1 MRLLFTFLRAY
12 PTQSAVTLGALLLA
26 GLIEG
31 FGFSLL
37 VPLIGIVFSANG
49 AAVSEGALGADSTL
63 EQMVNQVFGALGLT
77 PSIGLLLIIFV
88 VTMTV
93 KAFIMLAANK
103 RVGYMVAQVT
113 TDLRLELLHALFVT
127 RWEYFIRQP
136 VGSLTN
142 SMATEASRAAK
153 AYLHGIKIL
162 VAAMQAM
169 IYSTIALLVSWQ
181 ATLVAFIGG
190 FLILALFRR
199 YIKKAKKAGERQTKL
214 LQSLLSI
221 MTESLVM
228 IKPLK
233 TMAREHFVDAVLK
246 KKAEGLKKTIKKMV
260 FAATALAAFQEPVTV
275 AFAAIGLYG
284 ILVIWKLPLA
294 NVLIM
299 VYMFQKLMK
308 RLQKIQTLYQLLV
321 NTESAYWSLQDKV
334 VAAKQTQERTL
345 GTQKASL
352 KRDVRLDGVSFSYG
366 KDERWILKEADIDFP
381 EGSFT
386 AIVGPS
392 GIGKTTIADL
402 ITGLLRPQ
410 KGEIWIDDVPL
421 ADIDIRD
428 WRKRIGYVPQET
440 LLLNDSIFVNV
451 TLGDKEL
458 SEKDVEDALRAAGA
472 WQFVQALPDG
482 IKTVVGESGYRFSG
496 GQRQRI
502 SIARAIVHR
511 PKLLILDE
519 ATTALDPENEAAV
532 CEILSQLRNDLTIL
546 AISHQPA
553 ILSVADRAFRLEG
566 GKAILEWDRLTERIR
581 EPGASASFV

>member
-169 IYSTIALLVSWQ
+169 IYTTIALLVSWQ

-366 KDERWILKEADIDFP
+366 KEERWILKEADIDFP

-482 IKTVVGESGYRFSG
+482 IKTMVGESGYRFSG

>member
-260 FAATALAAFQEPVTV
+260 FAATALTAFQEPVTV

-366 KDERWILKEADIDFP
+366 KEERWILKEADIDFP

>member
-169 IYSTIALLVSWQ
+169 IYTTIALLVSWQ

-260 FAATALAAFQEPVTV
+260 FAATALTAFQEPVTV

-366 KDERWILKEADIDFP
+366 KEERWILKEADIDFP

-482 IKTVVGESGYRFSG
+482 IKTMVGESGYRFSG

-532 CEILSQLRNDLTIL
+532 CDILSQLRSDLTIL

>member
-169 IYSTIALLVSWQ
+169 IYTTIALLVSWQ

-260 FAATALAAFQEPVTV
+260 FAATALTAFQEPVTV

>member
-1 MRLLFTFLRAY
+1 
-12 PTQSAVTLGALLLA
+12 
-26 GLIEG
+26 
-31 FGFSLL
+31 

-169 IYSTIALLVSWQ
+169 IYTTIALLVSWQ

>member
-482 IKTVVGESGYRFSG
+482 IKTMVGESGYRFSG

>member
-169 IYSTIALLVSWQ
+169 IYTTIALLVSWQ

>member
-169 IYSTIALLVSWQ
+169 IYTTIALLVSWQ

-482 IKTVVGESGYRFSG
+482 IKTMVGESGYRFSG

>member
-1 MRLLFTFLRAY
+1 MRLLFTFLSAY

-37 VPLIGIVFSANG
+37 VPLIGIVFSTNG
-49 AAVSEGALGADSTL
+49 VAVRDGALGADSTL
-63 EQMVNQVFGALGLT
+63 EQIVNQVFGALGLT
-77 PSIGLLLIIFV
+77 PSIELLLIIFV
-88 VTMTV
+88 VTMTI

-162 VAAMQAM
+162 VAAMQA
-169 IYSTIALLVSWQ
+169 IVYTTIALLVSWQ
-181 ATLVAFIGG
+181 ATLVAFMGG
-190 FLILALFRR
+190 FIILALFRR

-228 IKPLK
+228 IKTLK

-260 FAATALAAFQEPVTV
+260 FASTALTAFQEPVTV

-294 NVLIM
+294 NVLVM

-308 RLQKIQTLYQLLV
+308 RLQKIQTLYQMLV
-321 NTESAYWSLQDKV
+321 NTESAYWSLQDKA
-334 VAAKQTQERTL
+334 VAAKQTQEKTL

-352 KRDVRLDGVSFSYG
+352 KRGVRFDGVSFSYG
-366 KDERWILKEADIDFP
+366 KDESWILKDADIDFP

-410 KGEIWIDDVPL
+410 TGEIWIDDVAL

-428 WRKRIGYVPQET
+428 WRQMIGYVPQET

-451 TLGDKEL
+451 TLGDKDL
-458 SEKDVEDALRAAGA
+458 SEKDVEEALRAAGA

-482 IKTVVGESGYRFSG
+482 IKTMVGESGHRFSG

-519 ATTALDPENEAAV
+519 ATTALDPENETAV

-553 ILSVADRAFRLEG
+553 ILSVADRAFRLED

-581 EPGASASFV
+581 EPGASASIA

>member
-1 MRLLFTFLRAY
+1 
-12 PTQSAVTLGALLLA
+12 
-26 GLIEG
+26 
-31 FGFSLL
+31 
-37 VPLIGIVFSANG
+37 
-49 AAVSEGALGADSTL
+49 
-63 EQMVNQVFGALGLT
+63 
-77 PSIGLLLIIFV
+77 
-88 VTMTV
+88 
-93 KAFIMLAANK
+93 
-103 RVGYMVAQVT
+103 
-113 TDLRLELLHALFVT
+113 DLRLELLHALFVT

-169 IYSTIALLVSWQ
+169 IYTTIALLVSWQ

>member
-1 MRLLFTFLRAY
+1 
-12 PTQSAVTLGALLLA
+12 
-26 GLIEG
+26 
-31 FGFSLL
+31 
-37 VPLIGIVFSANG
+37 LIGIVFSANG

-169 IYSTIALLVSWQ
+169 IYTTIALLVSWQ

>member
-169 IYSTIALLVSWQ
+169 IYTTIALLVSWQ

-428 WRKRIGYVPQET
+428 WR
-440 LLLNDSIFVNV
+440 
-451 TLGDKEL
+451 
-458 SEKDVEDALRAAGA
+458 
-472 WQFVQALPDG
+472 
-482 IKTVVGESGYRFSG
+482 
-496 GQRQRI
+496 
-502 SIARAIVHR
+502 
-511 PKLLILDE
+511 
-519 ATTALDPENEAAV
+519 
-532 CEILSQLRNDLTIL
+532 
-546 AISHQPA
+546 
-553 ILSVADRAFRLEG
+553 
-566 GKAILEWDRLTERIR
+566 
-581 EPGASASFV
+581 

>member
-169 IYSTIALLVSWQ
+169 IYTTIALLVSWQ

-366 KDERWILKEADIDFP
+366 KEERWILKEADIDFP

>member
-1 MRLLFTFLRAY
+1 
-12 PTQSAVTLGALLLA
+12 LGALLLA

-169 IYSTIALLVSWQ
+169 IYTTIALLVSWQ